1 MLTVAG
7 AGGVSGGT
15 VDSLLGFKDI
25 SSEERHAVSHPYCL
39 NPPDKRCVW
48 KNGMILLQHLQG
60 IPGPGLPLLPHKPPD
75 KRWGLGKS
83 AI

>member
-15 VDSLLGFKDI
+15 VDSLLGVKDI

-39 NPPDKRCVW
+39 NPPDKR
-48 KNGMILLQHLQG
+48 
-60 IPGPGLPLLPHKPPD
+60 
-75 KRWGLGKS
+75 
-83 AI
+83 